1 MARLFSF
8 FLFLI
13 SLNAVAQQPNQY
25 GLKVF
30 GLKEYQASVKAD
42 SNNRLINIQ
51 QYIPGIKL
59 DIRYAGKNNFTGIA
73 VYDRE
78 VAYAR
83 LPVAK
88 ALAAVQ
94 KELNKQ
100 GLGLKIYDAYRPYSV
115 TVKFFEIASDK
126 NFVANPKKGSRHNR
140 GCAIDLTL
148 IKLKNG
154 KELKM
159 PTEYDSFAAE
169 ASPDNMDLPNRVIK
183 NRDLLIAEMKKQG
196 FTVLYNEWWHFDFK
210 NWQQFEIMDIPF
222 KEL

>member
-1 MARLFSF
+1 MNRLFCF
-8 FLFLI
+8 FLLLVSVNTF
-13 SLNAVAQQPNQY
+13 AQQENPY
-25 GLKVF
+25 GLKVL
-30 GLKEYQASVKAD
+30 GLKEYAETVKAD
-42 SNNRLINIQ
+42 SNNKLVNIQ
-51 QYIPGIKL
+51 QSIPGIKL
-59 DIRYAGKNNFTGIA
+59 DIRYAGKNNFTGTA
-73 VYDRE
+73 VYDQE

-83 LPVAK
+83 LPVVN
-88 ALAAVQ
+88 ALAEVQ
-94 KELNKQ
+94 KELKKQ

-140 GCAIDLTL
+140 GCAVDLTL
-148 IKLKNG
+148 VKLKNG

-169 ASPDNMDLPNRVIK
+169 ASPDNMDLPKKVIK

-210 NWQQFEIMDIPF
+210 TWKQFEIMDIPF